1 MEIIQIKDILKS
13 AINQTLGSDYF
24 TQEGSDGTIKE
35 LDLSKITD
43 VGKDVENAMFG
54 VDKYTNA
61 CIDLISKIV
70 IQNRKYTAKYGT
82 LYVDS
87 LEWGAFVEK
96 VKFGLASILDD
107 PAWQIEDGKDFS
119 SVEHTFYSPTV
130 STKLFGENK
139 PYMVPLS
146 RTRRQ
151 VMTSFNNDYELN
163 KFYTGIETE
172 ITNTLEIAYQSFCE
186 MITASAIAIT
196 MKKTLHEVK
205 LLTDYNNINASEL
218 TPAAALRNDDFLAYA
233 CEVISNYE
241 DELETMG
248 TRYNNANIPTFS
260 NKDNQRLFLLG
271 RFEKAIKFNVKANTY
286 HDDLIGVGQFETIT
300 KWQAFKNSDSK
311 IDFATMSQIKI
322 KADPT
327 NKLGIGTAAVTLN
340 NVVGFL
346 HDKEAI
352 GVTFIWD
359 KTTSNYTA
367 SGDFNTYFSHR
378 AQNGIVDDDM
388 NMIAFTLN

>member
-1 MEIIQIKDILKS
+1 MEINQIKDILKS
-13 AINQTLGSDYF
+13 AINQTLGDDYF
-24 TQEGSDGTIKE
+24 TLDGSDGTIKE

-43 VGKDVENAMFG
+43 IGKNVEDVTFG

-82 LYVDS
+82 LYIDS

-96 VKFGLASILDD
+96 VKFGLATIIDD
-107 PAWQIEDGKDFS
+107 PTWQIENGRDYS
-119 SVEHTFYSPTV
+119 TIEHSFYSPTV
-130 STKLFGENK
+130 STKIFGENK
-139 PYMVPLS
+139 AYMVPLS

-151 VMTSFNNDYELN
+151 AMTSFHNADELN

-196 MKKTLHEVK
+196 MKATNHEVK
-205 LLTDYNNINASEL
+205 LLTMYNDLNDSEL
-218 TPAAALRNDDFLAYA
+218 TPSTALRNDDFLSYC

-248 TRYNNANIPTFS
+248 TRYNNGNIPTFS
-260 NKDNQRLFLLG
+260 NKENQRLFMLG
-271 RFEKAIKFNVKANTY
+271 RFAKAIKFNVKANTY
-286 HDDLIGVGQFETIT
+286 HDDMIGVGAYETIT
-300 KWQAFKNSDSK
+300 KWQAFKGSNSVINFD
-311 IDFATMSQIKI
+311 TMSQIKI
-322 KADPT
+322 AADPA
-327 NKLGIGTAAVTLN
+327 NKLGIGTTALTLN

-346 HDKEAI
+346 HDKESV
-352 GVTFIWD
+352 GVTFMWD

-378 AQNGIVDDDM
+378 AQNGIVDPDM
-388 NMIAFTLN
+388 NMVVFTLN

>member
-1 MEIIQIKDILKS
+1 MDTIQIKDILKS
-13 AINQTLGSDYF
+13 AINQTLGDDYF
-24 TQEGSDGTIKE
+24 TLDGSDGTIKE
-35 LDLSKITD
+35 LDLAKIAD
-43 VGKDVENAMFG
+43 IGKAVENVTFG

-82 LYVDS
+82 LYIDS

-96 VKFGLASILDD
+96 VKFGLASIIDD
-107 PAWQIEDGKDFS
+107 PAWQIEDGMDFS
-119 SVEHTFYSPTV
+119 TIEHSFYSPAV
-130 STKLFGENK
+130 STKIFGENK
-139 PYMVPLS
+139 AYMVPLS
-146 RTRRQ
+146 RTYRQ
-151 VMTSFNNDYELN
+151 IMTSFHNDNELN

-196 MKKTLHEVK
+196 MKSTMHEVA
-205 LLTDYNNINASEL
+205 LLSAYNALNSSEL
-218 TPAAALRNDDFLAYA
+218 TVPKALRNDDFLAYC
-233 CEVISNYE
+233 CEVITNYE
-241 DELETMG
+241 DELETLG
-248 TRYNNANIPTFS
+248 TRYNNGNIPTFS
-260 NKDNQRLFLLG
+260 NKENQRLFLLG

-286 HDDLIGVGQFETIT
+286 HDDLIGVGQYETIT
-300 KWQAFKNSDSK
+300 KWQAFKNSNGV
-311 IDFATMSQIKI
+311 IDFGTMSQIKI
-322 KADPT
+322 KADPN
-327 NKLGIGTAAVTLN
+327 NKLGIGTSAMTLN

-346 HDKEAI
+346 HDREAL

-367 SGDFNTYFSHR
+367 SGDFNTFFSHR
-378 AQNGIVDDDM
+378 AQNGIVDSDM

>member
-1 MEIIQIKDILKS
+1 MDTIQIKDILKS
-13 AINQTLGSDYF
+13 AINQTLGDDYF
-24 TQEGSDGTIKE
+24 TLEGSDGTIKD
-35 LDLSKITD
+35 LDLSKIAD
-43 VGKDVENAMFG
+43 IGKDVENATFG

-82 LYVDS
+82 LYIDS

-96 VKFGLASILDD
+96 VKFGLASIIDD
-107 PAWQIEDGKDFS
+107 PAWQIEDGMDFS
-119 SVEHTFYSPTV
+119 TIEHSFYSPTV
-130 STKLFGENK
+130 STKIFGENK
-139 PYMVPLS
+139 AYMVPLS
-146 RTRRQ
+146 RTYRQ
-151 VMTSFNNDYELN
+151 IMTSFHNDNELN

-196 MKKTLHEVK
+196 MKSTMHEVA
-205 LLTDYNNINASEL
+205 LLSAYNDLNSSEL
-218 TPAAALRNDDFLAYA
+218 TVPEALRNDDFLAYC
-233 CEVISNYE
+233 CEVITNYE
-241 DELETMG
+241 DELETLG
-248 TRYNNANIPTFS
+248 TRYNNGNIPTFS
-260 NKDNQRLFLLG
+260 NKENQRLFLLG

-286 HDDLIGVGQFETIT
+286 HDDLIGVGQYETIT
-300 KWQAFKNSDSK
+300 KWQAFKNSNGV
-311 IDFATMSQIKI
+311 IDFGTMAQIKI
-322 KADPT
+322 KADAT
-327 NKLGIGTAAVTLN
+327 NKLGIGTSAVTLN

-346 HDKEAI
+346 HDREAL

-367 SGDFNTYFSHR
+367 SGDFNTFFSHR
-378 AQNGIVDDDM
+378 AQNGIVDSDM